1 MILFLAQC
9 AFSHTPTEWRQIFAE
24 AQVPHAKIMGCAKF
38 WCSAG
43 SLAMVRDAAAMVR
56 DV

>member
-1 MILFLAQC
+1 M
-9 AFSHTPTEWRQIFAE
+9 PTEWRQIFAE

-56 DV
+56 DAAAMVRDV